1 LFHLKVSEIKKRD
14 KTLEKILN
22 SDQNKYPE
30 NHVEIVN
37 LTLFII
43 PNEIKDFLKHG
54 RNAAIGGSQ
63 SEDQVCLEI
72 NN

>member
-1 LFHLKVSEIKKRD
+1 MVKVSEIKKET
-14 KTLEKILN
+14 KPWKFFLN

-30 NHVEIVN
+30 NHVEILN

-43 PNEIKDFLKHG
+43 SNKINDFPKHE